1 LVSRILTGAI
11 LMLLTV
17 MVAAGGR
24 VSYPLLK
31 ISLLTAAE
39 VGLVSVM
46 LGLFLR
52 SNTHFAGFQLL
63 IASLMMLWLAAQHL
77 IWVAVGVGLLFIAVD
92 LTNVI
97 TRRSR
102 LNAFLALRAPRLL
115 DEEAHPAARPPVRD
129 NDRSADDGGIF

>member
-1 LVSRILTGAI
+1 MSLANAMHDLFDRPPRNIGGGDLVSRILTGAI

-17 MVAAGGR
+17 MVAAGAR

-39 VGLVSVM
+39 LGLVSVM

-63 IASLMMLWLAAQHL
+63 IASL
-77 IWVAVGVGLLFIAVD
+77 
-92 LTNVI
+92 T
-97 TRRSR
+97 
-102 LNAFLALRAPRLL
+102 
-115 DEEAHPAARPPVRD
+115 
-129 NDRSADDGGIF
+129 